1 MEKLLYESMI
11 NYYGVDWLAMFST
24 FISLYLL
31 GKKNRYGFIFGLV
44 ANISWMTFGIMAQSV
59 ANVVA
64 NILFTGLNIKGYYN
78 WGRQKVDI

>member
-1 MEKLLYESMI
+1 MDLPMTDEVF

-31 GKKNRYGFIFGLV
+31 GKKNRYGFLFGLL
-44 ANISWMTFGIMAQSV
+44 ANFSWMTFGVMAQSV

-64 NILFTGLNIKGYYN
+64 NILFTGLNVRGYYN
-78 WGRQKVDI
+78 WGKTKS